1 MSLIKII
8 GKVSWAKEKWQNKY
22 DEYIN
27 KIKELVENGKIRKTR
42 YENYKKFIESI
53 EELKR

>member
-1 MSLIKII
+1 MAI
-8 GKVSWAKEKWQNKY
+8 GDTKKDVK
-22 DEYIN
+22 
-27 KIKELVENGKIRKTR
+27 LGKTR

>member
-1 MSLIKII
+1 MHL
-8 GKVSWAKEKWQNKY
+8 KEDGCY
-22 DEYIN
+22 
-27 KIKELVENGKIRKTR
+27 IKELVENGKIRKTR

>member
-1 MSLIKII
+1 MIL
-8 GKVSWAKEKWQNKY
+8 
-22 DEYIN
+22 YIDTSSSYLYAA
-27 KIKELVENGKIRKTR
+27 IVENGKIRKTR